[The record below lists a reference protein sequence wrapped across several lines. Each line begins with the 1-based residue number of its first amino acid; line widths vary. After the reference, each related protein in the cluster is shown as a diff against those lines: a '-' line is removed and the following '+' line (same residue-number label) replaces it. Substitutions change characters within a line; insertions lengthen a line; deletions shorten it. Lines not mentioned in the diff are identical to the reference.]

1 MNFRYFLPLSFLI
14 IALNVFSQKSSLCHK
29 KNVIKINPLGGV
41 ASAIPLSV
49 ERFFYRNYFSIGGNY
64 TFVYS
69 ETGTGQSTY
78 NNDGFVIMPQV
89 RHYFYKDTLNRV
101 TLFFGG
107 FYTYEEFYNKTLDR
121 YSNKVIGQA
130 IGQGYGFMF
139 GAQWFLKNNFVFDF
153 YIGPGY
159 TEYNKNDH
167 YDNNVAKGGFLVSF
181 TGPKNTGA
189 KVKLGFSIGYS
200 F

>member
-1 MNFRYFLPLSFLI
+1 MKFYLLLFSLFIS
-14 IALNVFSQKSSLCHK
+14 LNLLSQKSLLCHK
-29 KNVIKINPLGGV
+29 KNVVKINPLGGI
-41 ASAIPLSV
+41 ASAIPMSV
-49 ERFFYRNYFSIGGNY
+49 ERFFYKNYISIGGNY

-69 ETGTGQSTY
+69 KTGTEQSTY
-78 NNDGFVIMPQV
+78 NTNGFVIMPQL

-107 FYTYEEFYNKTLDR
+107 YYTYEEFYNTTLDR
-121 YSNKVIGQA
+121 YSNKINGRVIGQ
-130 IGQGYGFMF
+130 GFGFMF

-153 YIGPGY
+153 YVGPGY
-159 TEYNKNDH
+159 TEYIKNNH

-189 KVKLGFSIGYS
+189 RVKLGFSIGYS